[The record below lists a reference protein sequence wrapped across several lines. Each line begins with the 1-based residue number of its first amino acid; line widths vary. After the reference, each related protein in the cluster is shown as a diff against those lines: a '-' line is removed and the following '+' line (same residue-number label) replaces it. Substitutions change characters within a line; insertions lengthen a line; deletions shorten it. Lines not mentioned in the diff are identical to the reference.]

1 MRPSGLSLS
10 LLYRLSAAL
19 VIGLL
24 AAPPTIL
31 AQNPAAPAPPAPT
44 TDTTPA
50 AAPANDAQPAHSTTK
65 SRAAARTEAASLAV
79 PPSAYNA
86 HPKLVIL
93 LVIDQFRE
101 DYLERY
107 RADFKGRGFKL
118 FLDKG
123 AYFPDCYYDYA
134 NTKTAPGHSTIGTGA
149 YSDGH
154 GIANN
159 DWWDLSRNKDRPI
172 TSVEDERYALV
183 GVPSGSK
190 PAPGASPRNLR
201 ASTVGDELRLATA
214 GQAKVFG
221 VSLKDRASILPAGS
235 AANAAYWIDPQ
246 SGAFITSTFY
256 TSQLP
261 AWATAFNASGRAAQA
276 TQEAQT
282 FATAYSL
289 KTSSSNGTNFFDFV
303 GSTPAANSYEL
314 DFARALITGEQL
326 GQHPVTDLVTISL
339 SANDILG
346 HAVGPDAAPQHQMV
360 DSLDTDLDSFFTW
373 LDKNVEGGLGNVWI
387 ALSADHGIAS
397 VPAQAA
403 ALGINAATI
412 NTKKLVASLN
422 DAMNA
427 KFSPGEKVNYIFNSQ
442 ELPYLSLNQ
451 PNFDRAGI
459 NEQEAEEAVL
469 AALQP
474 AVDALSAPEATT
486 DTSNNASTQ
495 SNTSTPPAA
504 PKTPAPSQTR
514 LPPVP
519 VLVRSYTRQQLA
531 SGNYPTGEFGQ
542 LLAHSY
548 SPNGGWYVMV
558 VFADYQMGGTPE
570 GGTTHF
576 SPWSYDRHV
585 PLGLYGAPFAPG
597 IYRGRVGPVDIA
609 ATFAALLNI
618 NQPSAA
624 VGHILT
630 QAIKPAAAV
639 SYPKPAVKTRPVRPG
654 RGKAAA
660 EPPSSTQAAPSTPA
674 PAAASTPA
682 PAGAS
687 TPAPAPPPAQPV
699 PQP

>member
-1 MRPSGLSLS
+1 MRPSGLSAFPLH
-10 LLYRLSAAL
+10 RLSAAL
-19 VIGLL
+19 LIGIL
-24 AAPPTIL
+24 AASPAIS
-31 AQNPAAPAPPAPT
+31 AQNPATPPPSAPAAVT
-44 TDTTPA
+44 TA
-50 AAPANDAQPAHSTTK
+50 ADAPASDARPAHSTAR
-65 SRAAARTEAASLAV
+65 SRAASARADAAALAAI

-86 HPKLVIL
+86 HPKLVII

-107 RADFKGRGFKL
+107 RADFKGHGFKL

-123 AYFPDCYYDYA
+123 ADFPDCYYDYA
-134 NTKTAPGHSTIGTGA
+134 NTKTAPGHSTIGTGT

-183 GVPSGSK
+183 GVPAGSK

-235 AANAAYWIDPQ
+235 AANAAYWIDAP

-256 TSQLP
+256 ASQLP

-276 TQEAQT
+276 TQEAQV
-282 FATAYSL
+282 FAAANSL
-289 KTSSSNGTNFFDFV
+289 KVSFNGGTNFFEFV

-326 GQHPVTDLVTISL
+326 GQHPVTDLLTLSL

-346 HAVGPDAAPQHQMV
+346 HAVGPDAPAEHQMV

-373 LDKNVEGGLGNVWI
+373 LDKNVDGGLSNVWI
-387 ALSADHGIAS
+387 ALTADHGVAP
-397 VPAQAA
+397 VPAHAA

-412 NTKKLVASLN
+412 NVKKLVANLN

-427 KFSPGEKVNYIFNSQ
+427 KFSPGEKVNYLFNSQ

-474 AVDALSAPEATT
+474 AVDALSAPEPPA
-486 DTSNNASTQ
+486 DNSNNA
-495 SNTSTPPAA
+495 STPPAA
-504 PKTPAPSQTR
+504 PKPPTPSQTR
-514 LPPVP
+514 LPPIP
-519 VLVRSYTRQQLA
+519 VLVRAYTRQQLA
-531 SGNYPTGEFGQ
+531 SGSYPNGEFGQ

-548 SPNGGWYVMV
+548 SPNGGWYVMAI
-558 VFADYQMGGTPE
+558 FADYQMGGAPN

-618 NQPSAA
+618 NQPSAS

-630 QAIKPAAAV
+630 QALKPAAAV
-639 SYPKPAVKTRPVRPG
+639 IYPKSG
-654 RGKAAA
+654 AAA
-660 EPPSSTQAAPSTPA
+660 KP
-674 PAAASTPA
+674 
-682 PAGAS
+682 
-687 TPAPAPPPAQPV
+687 
-699 PQP
+699 